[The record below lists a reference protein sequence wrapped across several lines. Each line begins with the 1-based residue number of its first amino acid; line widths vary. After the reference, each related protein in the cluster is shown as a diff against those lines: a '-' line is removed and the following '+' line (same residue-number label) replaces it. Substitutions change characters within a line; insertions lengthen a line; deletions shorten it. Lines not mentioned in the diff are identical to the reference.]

1 MRSAIAV
8 GALLVTGRLAVA
20 QAPVKL
26 GVEASWHAV
35 GAGGQVPVRIRL
47 LDSANKPVKASRR
60 FEVLLQARL
69 PSGEVKPLRTVEL
82 AAGQAEKELTIAPP
96 GSGMVYLWAKNAE
109 LLPGGEFVSVKAPP
123 EPKRPAEAPARPPA
137 RQAKRSEG
145 AFGAAPAPTPVP
157 VPVRA
162 PVPFTREIPRLAL
175 RFSPDRRFLAD
186 GKDAVTVQ
194 AFLLTEAAALTSD
207 IRLSVFDS
215 SGTMHPTPL
224 IIPKGQDSGRANL
237 TYNNPGTVTVEYLG
251 STPPAEI
258 DGDKRLQ
265 IQFMPPITRMALEAS
280 PLAISLVDTADLVVT
295 LTDDRE
301 RPVASDAARHV
312 TFAIQSGRGSITQK
326 EVDIPAGQ
334 FQARTAFEPSW
345 LGQTSILAA
354 TPNLLTATAPVQVS
368 APVGLLLFSLAGGLA
383 GGYLSYLKQKR
394 SGPRRIG
401 IGVVTG
407 FIFYWACLFVGL
419 AAVGHGIVVNP
430 LSAFALSTLGGWMQT
445 EVFTMLKSKWKAKA

>member
-1 MRSAIAV
+1 MRSVMAV
-8 GALLVTGRLAVA
+8 AALLVTGSLAVA

-26 GVEASWHAV
+26 GVEASWHTV
-35 GAGGQVPVRIRL
+35 RAGEQVPLRVRL
-47 LDSANKPVKASRR
+47 LDSANQPVKPSRR
-60 FEVLLQARL
+60 FDVLLQARL

-82 AAGQAEKELTIAPP
+82 AAGQAEKEVAIAPP
-96 GSGMVYLWAKNAE
+96 GNGMVYIWAKHAE

-123 EPKRPAEAPARPPA
+123 AEQKRPPGAPV
-137 RQAKRSEG
+137 
-145 AFGAAPAPTPVP
+145 PTPP
-157 VPVRA
+157 PA
-162 PVPFTREIPRLAL
+162 PVPFSPEIPHLAL
-175 RFSPDRRFLAD
+175 RYSPDRRFLAD
-186 GKDAVTVQ
+186 GKDAVTIA
-194 AFLLTEAAALTSD
+194 AFLLNETASLTGD
-207 IRLSVFDS
+207 VRLNLFDS
-215 SGTMHPTPL
+215 SGTMRPTPL

-251 STPPAEI
+251 STPPAQI
-258 DGDKRLQ
+258 DGNKKLQ
-265 IQFMPPITRMALEAS
+265 IQFMPPITQMALEAS
-280 PLAISLVDTADLVVT
+280 PPAISLVDTADLVVT
-295 LTDDRE
+295 LTDDRQ

-312 TFAIQSGRGSITQK
+312 TFAIQSGRGAITQK
-326 EVDIPAGQ
+326 ELDIPAGQ
-334 FQARTAFEPSW
+334 FQARTEFEPAW

-354 TPNLLTATAPVQVS
+354 TPNLLTATAPLQVS

-394 SGPRRIG
+394 SGRRRIG

-445 EVFTMLKSKWKAKA
+445 EVFSMLKSKLKAKA